1 MLYGLGSHIFLETSN
16 KTGKMYI
23 CLFIYF
29 ILESYYYYYY
39 YYFRWHPFGLQ
50 TLGIRMEGPV
60 HGNL

>member
-1 MLYGLGSHIFLETSN
+1 MLYGLGSYFFEKTSN
-16 KTGKMYI
+16 KTGKM
-23 CLFIYF
+23 CVCFF
-29 ILESYYYYYY
+29 ILFDYFFKSY